1 MINPKPNRTGRVP
14 SSLPTPMPE
23 GPAADGARKAEP
35 DPSIEGFA
43 RADSEAILC
52 HHCGRTATNGIS
64 CEGACVA
71 DSGY

>member
-1 MINPKPNRTGRVP
+1 MINPKPTRTGRVP

-23 GPAADGARKAEP
+23 SPAAGGARKAEP
-35 DPSIEGFA
+35 DPANEGSS
-43 RADSEAILC
+43 RADDEPILC

-64 CEGACVA
+64 CVGACVA